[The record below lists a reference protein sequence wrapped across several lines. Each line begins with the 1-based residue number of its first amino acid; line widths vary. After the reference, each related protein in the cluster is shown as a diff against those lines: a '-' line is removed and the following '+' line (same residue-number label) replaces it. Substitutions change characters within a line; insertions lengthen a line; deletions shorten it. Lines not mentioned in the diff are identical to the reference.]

1 MNFRGD
7 ATMNPA
13 TPKLPTAP
21 HKTGQG
27 LNVLSFY
34 GSERCNAMLGKIFAR
49 IKCSG
54 IAKVSRRDQLCRKPE
69 PLVLRYVSLLLAK
82 IPALV
87 AGAALEG
94 IAGTVHWLGGLQIA
108 DAGVPTPRRA
118 VIVMAASTLGL
129 AMILIRRRAML
140 AGLGLAGLACSAF
153 WICAGPVH
161 PEVQAGVLE
170 VTTIDVGQGDSILL
184 VSPSGQT
191 LLVDAGGLPHW
202 AHSELDI
209 GEDVVSPYLWWRG
222 FRKLD
227 AVTVTHAHSDHMG
240 GMTAVL
246 ANFRPRELWLGSD
259 EASTEMK
266 AVVKRARELG
276 VHVVQHRAG
285 EGFEFGG
292 DAVRILAPDANDES
306 VKKNDESLVM
316 QLTWGSTSALL
327 EGDAERPTEQRLLED
342 HPEADL
348 LKVAHH
354 GSATSTRADLA
365 AVHPKFAVIS
375 VGARNVRAPAA
386 RGLEQAAGI
395 EH

>member
-1 MNFRGD
+1 MLVVPL
-7 ATMNPA
+7 TE
-13 TPKLPTAP
+13 
-21 HKTGQG
+21 
-27 LNVLSFY
+27 VLMPS
-34 GSERCNAMLGKIFAR
+34 AVLA
-49 IKCSG
+49 
-54 IAKVSRRDQLCRKPE
+54 
-69 PLVLRYVSLLLAK
+69 LVLGYVSLLLAK
-82 IPALV
+82 IPALI

-94 IAGTVHWLGGLQIA
+94 IAGTVHWLGGLRIA
-108 DAGVPTPRRA
+108 DTRVPTPGMA
-118 VIVMAASTLGL
+118 VIVFAASTLAL
-129 AMILIRRRAML
+129 AMLLIRRRAIL
-140 AGLGLAGLACSAF
+140 AGLGLAGLAFSAF
-153 WICAGPVH
+153 WICAGPARATF
-161 PEVQAGVLE
+161 QAGALE

-191 LLVDAGGLPHW
+191 LLVDAGGLPRW

-227 AVTVTHAHSDHMG
+227 VVAITHGHADHMG

-259 EASTEMK
+259 EESTEMK
-266 AVVKRARELG
+266 AVVRRALELG

-285 EGFEFGG
+285 ESFAFGG
-292 DAVRILAPDANDES
+292 VGVRILAPDANDES

-316 QLTWGSTSALL
+316 KLTWGNTSALL
-327 EGDAERPTEQRLLED
+327 EGDAERPTEQRLLEE

-354 GSATSTRADLA
+354 GSATSTRTDLLA

-375 VGARNVRAPAA
+375 VGARNVYGHPRHEVLSRLQESNIKTYRTDLDGAVSFYLDGKVVSPRVASL
-386 RGLEQAAGI
+386 R
-395 EH
+395 